1 MKEQDLLKFA
11 LDDINTVYLGHR
23 YVSEYTRGKEQ
34 QYLEFLNAIGD
45 NGANPVYLLDRTMAY
60 FTYLDRNR
68 KNKRPMGIFFVTQ
81 NWKKALTTAIHYE
94 DKRLPHHG
102 FVTEYCTNLTARAI
116 YNYYSTIQAGFD
128 LINLVRGSYKGLVM
142 NLSLPY
148 YDNLEYLE
156 SYRRK
161 IESNPTPQQILL
173 LKGAKSMQPE
183 LLVFSNILKNL
194 PKDPVDYAIYY
205 IGLENLDKFSYN
217 EDDLQNLLAFS
228 DYLAKENL
236 QWKITN

>member
-11 LDDINTVYLGHR
+11 LDDINTVYLGRR

-45 NGANPVYLLDRTMAY
+45 EGGNPVYLLDRTMAY
-60 FTYLDRNR
+60 FAYLDHKR

-94 DKRLPHHG
+94 EKRLPHHG
-102 FVTEYCTNLTARAI
+102 FVMEYCTNLTARAV
-116 YNYYSTIQAGFD
+116 YQYYSTVQSGFD
-128 LINLVRGSYKGLVM
+128 VNKLVKGAYRSLVM
-142 NLSLPY
+142 DLALPY
-148 YDNLEYLE
+148 YDSLDYLE

-161 IESNPTPQQILL
+161 IEDNPTPQQILL
-173 LKGAKSMQPE
+173 LKGVKPLSPE
-183 LLVFSNILKNL
+183 LLAFSNILEDL

-205 IGLENLDKFSYN
+205 VGLENLDRFSYN

-228 DYLAKENL
+228 NYLAEENL

>member
-1 MKEQDLLKFA
+1 
-11 LDDINTVYLGHR
+11 
-23 YVSEYTRGKEQ
+23 
-34 QYLEFLNAIGD
+34 
-45 NGANPVYLLDRTMAY
+45 
-60 FTYLDRNR
+60 
-68 KNKRPMGIFFVTQ
+68 
-81 NWKKALTTAIHYE
+81 
-94 DKRLPHHG
+94 
-102 FVTEYCTNLTARAI
+102 
-116 YNYYSTIQAGFD
+116 
-128 LINLVRGSYKGLVM
+128 M

-156 SYRRK
+156 AYRRK

-173 LKGAKSMQPE
+173 LKGVKSMQPE

-228 DYLAKENL
+228 NNLAKENL